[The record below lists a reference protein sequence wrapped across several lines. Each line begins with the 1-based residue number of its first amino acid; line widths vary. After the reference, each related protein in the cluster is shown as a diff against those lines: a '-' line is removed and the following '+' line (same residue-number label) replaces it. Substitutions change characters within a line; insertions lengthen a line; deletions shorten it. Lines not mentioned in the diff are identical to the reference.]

1 MHEMNVVKDLP
12 RNKIFPNHLIDVFK
26 KTSTEGEFVI
36 YDAHVRKIT
45 VVTS

>member
-1 MHEMNVVKDLP
+1 MNKMNVVKDLP
-12 RNKIFPNHLIDVFK
+12 RNKIFLNHLIDVFK

-45 VVTS
+45 VITS